1 LPGADEAEGNS
12 SSSNTEWH
20 FSPAADASSTAVDE
34 QLAAWVVVLEAG
46 SRYSAGVAA
55 HRDLRLSQAADMCSQ
70 ASDLLSKG
78 HAVTA
83 AQVFRDSSAAIME
96 LGGIETVEVRRDMSA
111 AMDLAERGLAL
122 AEDAVAAEA
131 GRVNEQVTA
140 AIAPYREELVARCT
154 DIARESA
161 AEAVKEAT
169 QRVELWRERAK
180 QAEDDL
186 SKSQDAVTQLE
197 LELSEQR
204 ASAANAAS
212 THHRPQPPSE
222 RGGGGCCGSKPRRS

>member
-1 LPGADEAEGNS
+1 
-12 SSSNTEWH
+12 
-20 FSPAADASSTAVDE
+20 
-34 QLAAWVVVLEAG
+34 
-46 SRYSAGVAA
+46 
-55 HRDLRLSQAADMCSQ
+55 
-70 ASDLLSKG
+70 
-78 HAVTA
+78 
-83 AQVFRDSSAAIME
+83 ME
-96 LGGIETVEVRRDMSA
+96 LGGIETVQVRRDMSA

-161 AEAVKEAT
+161 AEAVKEST